1 MNISDYRSTIGK
13 KVRQERLKRGWT
25 QEELAEKIDMNS
37 SFVGQVERGLKAASF
52 DTLERLSRIF
62 GMEVVDFLKKDG
74 NKELYREPQ
83 IMERKVV
90 SLLKGYTLREQ
101 KALYQAMKYILR
113 QNRTL
118 AK

>member
-1 MNISDYRSTIGK
+1 MHISDYRSTIGK

-25 QEELAEKIDMNS
+25 QEELAEKIDMNP

-62 GMEVVDFLKKDG
+62 GMEVVDFLKKGDD
-74 NKELYREPQ
+74 KKPCPEPQ
-83 IMERKVV
+83 AMERKVV

-101 KALYQAMKYILR
+101 KAVYQTMKYILR
-113 QNRTL
+113 QNRKL
-118 AK
+118 AR